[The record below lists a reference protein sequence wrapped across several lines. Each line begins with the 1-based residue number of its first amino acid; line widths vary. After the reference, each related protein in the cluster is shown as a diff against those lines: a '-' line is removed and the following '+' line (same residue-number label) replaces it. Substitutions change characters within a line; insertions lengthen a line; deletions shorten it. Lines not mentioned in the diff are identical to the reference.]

1 MQVRNLSYLNRDL
14 DKVLLITANAD
25 AHALQPDNAV
35 KVCCATCPFH
45 GPTSQ
50 SVHPRLQLARPF
62 SSSWTCKMVRS
73 SLELT

>member
-25 AHALQPDNAV
+25 AHALHPDNAV

-45 GPTSQ
+45 GSTLLCTYLSK
-50 SVHPRLQLARPF
+50 RPP
-62 SSSWTCKMVRS
+62 
-73 SLELT
+73 